1 MRSTFTSTLS
11 LCLALAGVAAAC
23 STDDPGSPGDEPGPG
38 DPPMRPIKNYVAQGD
53 SYASGT
59 GTGEYYDEGCQRSN
73 HSYAKQ
79 LAEQKAWTLQH
90 AACSGA
96 RIPDVRANQLAVL
109 NEETDL
115 VTLSIGGNDAGFA
128 RVITECAKPAPF
140 NCDGDIAGARTFI
153 NDTLPAQ
160 LDGLYTEIGTR
171 APNARVIVV
180 GYPYLFNGEQCNLG
194 ARISPAEQEAL
205 NGVADLLAGKIAAA
219 AEAHRFEFLD
229 VRTPFTAH
237 RICDD
242 VEWLNGLSNPIGE
255 SYHPNRAGHDAFT
268 ALLGEKLP

>member
-1 MRSTFTSTLS
+1 MKRALS
-11 LCLALAGVAAAC
+11 LCLVLAGLSAAC
-23 STDDPGSPGDEPGPG
+23 STDDPESPGPG
-38 DPPMRPIKNYVAQGD
+38 DDPDPVPPRPIQTYVAQGD

-79 LAEQKAWTLQH
+79 LAEQKGWALSH
-90 AACSGA
+90 IACSGA
-96 RIPDVRANQLAVL
+96 RIPDVRANQLSAL
-109 NEETDL
+109 SDTTDL
-115 VTLSIGGNDAGFA
+115 VTISIGGNDAGFA
-128 RVITECAKPAPF
+128 QVITECAKPTPF

-153 NDTLPAQ
+153 NDALPAL
-160 LDGLYTEIGTR
+160 LDALYTEIEMR
-171 APNARVIVV
+171 ARNARVIVV

-194 ARISPAEQEAL
+194 ARISPQEQESL
-205 NGVADLLAGKIAAA
+205 NGVADLLATKT
-219 AEAHRFEFLD
+219 AEAASAHGFEFLD

-242 VEWLNGLSNPIGE
+242 VEWLNGLSNPLGE

-268 ALLGEKLP
+268 TLLAEKVEQ

>member
-1 MRSTFTSTLS
+1 MKPSLT
-11 LCLALAGVAAAC
+11 LCLVLAGLAAAC
-23 STDDPGSPGDEPGPG
+23 STEDGDSPGENPDAEPEPE
-38 DPPMRPIKNYVAQGD
+38 PPRPIKNYVAMGD

-59 GTGEYYDEGCQRSN
+59 GTGEYYDAGCQRSN

-79 LAEQKAWTLQH
+79 LTEQKGLVLSH
-90 AACSGA
+90 VACSGA
-96 RIPDVRANQLAVL
+96 RIPDVKANQLAAL
-109 NEETDL
+109 SEETDL
-115 VTLSIGGNDAGFA
+115 VTISIGGNDAGFS

-153 NDTLPAQ
+153 SDTLPAQ
-160 LDGLYTEIGTR
+160 LDALYTEIDMR
-171 APNARVIVV
+171 APKARIIVV

-205 NGVADLLAGKIAAA
+205 NGVADVLAGKTAELAAA
-219 AEAHRFEFLD
+219 HGFELLD

-268 ALLGEKLP
+268 TLLTEKL